1 MPYIGNYHVTGD
13 TASNFRLLDDIS
25 SFTQTINP
33 SASGVIDTT
42 NDRIQIPE
50 HRFVTG
56 QRVTY
61 GNGGGSDIGGLS
73 NAGVYYIIKYD
84 RDHIRLATSASNA
97 SNNIATPLSGTGSGT
112 AHTLN
117 VAFDGV
123 NKVFRPTKD
132 NGSFCRVSRPAQLQ
146 ISINGVIQKPNPTA
160 GTPTE
165 GFKIDAGGN
174 IEFATAPTNIET
186 FWGQIVAE
194 ALATFD
200 IADNELDTFT
210 GDGNQTDFPL
220 SRTVPNDASVIVT
233 IDGVVQHATDNQ
245 GIRAYSVFDTVLA
258 FNGAPAHGA
267 EIQVRHIG
275 FASPVNSDV
284 TSFHGR
290 VGPVTIIDTDPVV
303 AIQSG
308 GQGIGTVRTINF
320 VGAGNSIRKVGD
332 VVEITIA
339 GSGGGGGG
347 SGEVLKETFNVVAT
361 QTVFNITNGQYDAGY
376 LEVYLNGVKLPQ
388 EDFTE
393 NPPTQFTL
401 DVAAEAGDIVEIL
414 GFKTFGSSTTID
426 AELSNLNVTGIV
438 TAGQFVGDGSR
449 ITGVIGLG
457 TAITANTPVLG
468 NIFYRNNTLSVGS
481 TATMDVPDN
490 AETNVGYT
498 HHADLAVDDGADFI
512 VADGDEFITDVLGIG
527 TDSVPLTGSGGRV
540 RADNFTNRA
549 GNGAPT
555 FPFGINLG
563 GSSGINDEENNDG
576 FITYQHVLDVST
588 DTTLAGSTSS
598 TIGTKRRAVVVAA
611 TKSLI
616 LGPDCELVI
625 NTPGI

>member
-25 SFTQTINP
+25 SFTQTFNGGT
-33 SASGVIDTT
+33 ASIVDVS
-42 NDRIQIPE
+42 NDRIKLPE

-97 SNNIATPLSGTGSGT
+97 SNNVAKPLSGTGSGT
-112 AHTLN
+112 SHTLN

-200 IADNELDTFT
+200 IADNELDNFT
-210 GDGNQTDFPL
+210 GNGTQTDFTL
-220 SRTVPNDASVIVT
+220 SREVPNDASVIVT
-233 IDGVVQHATDNQ
+233 IDGVVQHPTDNQ

-258 FNGAPAHGA
+258 FNGAPANGA

-339 GSGGGGGG
+339 GSGGSG
-347 SGEVLKETFNVVAT
+347 SGEVLKETFNVVGT

-401 DVAAEAGDIVEIL
+401 DVAAEAGDVVEII
-414 GFKTFGSSTTID
+414 GFKDRGTNTSVQADVT
-426 AELSNLNVTGIV
+426 NLNATGIV

-449 ITGVIGLG
+449 ISGVIGLG
-457 TAITANTPVLG
+457 TQIVANTPVLG

-527 TDSVPLTGSGGRV
+527 TDSVPLTGNGGRV

-549 GNGAPT
+549 GNGPPT
-555 FPFGINLG
+555 FPFGIQLG
-563 GSSGINDEENNDG
+563 GSSGINDEENDGG
-576 FITYQHVLDVST
+576 FITIQDVLDVT
-588 DTTLAGSTSS
+588 EDKTVAGSTTS
-598 TIGTKRRAVVVAA
+598 TVIVKRKAVAVAS

-625 NTPGI
+625 DVYKL

>member
-42 NDRIQIPE
+42 NDRIKIAE

-73 NAGVYYIIKYD
+73 NAGVYFVIKYD
-84 RDHIRLATSASNA
+84 RDHIRLATSSADA
-97 SNNIATPLSGTGSGT
+97 FNNVAVSLSSTGSGS

-132 NGSFCRVSRPAQLQ
+132 GGNFCRISRPAQLQ

-174 IEFATAPTNIET
+174 IEFATAPTNLET

-200 IADNELDTFT
+200 IADNELDNFT
-210 GDGNQTDFPL
+210 GDGTTTEFTL
-220 SRTVPNDASVIVT
+220 SSTVPNDASVIVT
-233 IDGVVQHATDNQ
+233 INGVVQHATDNQ
-245 GIRAYSVFDTVLA
+245 GIRAYSVFDTILA
-258 FNGAPAHGA
+258 FNGAPANGD

-290 VGPVTIIDTDPVV
+290 TGTVTILDSDPVV

-308 GQGIGTVRTINF
+308 GTGIGTVRTINF
-320 VGAGNSIRKVGD
+320 VGAGNSIKQVGD
-332 VVEITIA
+332 TIEVSIA
-339 GSGGGGGG
+339 GGAGGG
-347 SGEVLKETFNVVAT
+347 SGVIHKETFNVTAN
-361 QTVFNITNGQYDAGY
+361 QTVFNLSNSYNTGY
-376 LEVYLNGVKLPQ
+376 VDVFVNGVRLSPS
-388 EDFTE
+388 DFTE
-393 NPPTQFTL
+393 TN
-401 DVAAEAGDIVEIL
+401 
-414 GFKTFGSSTTID
+414 STTITL
-426 AELSNLNVTGIV
+426 AEPAIPGDVVDVLIHSSVVQNTIIDSTVDNLTVNDSLTG
-438 TAGQFVGDGSR
+438 Q
-449 ITGVIGLG
+449 IGG
-457 TAITANTPVLG
+457 G
-468 NIFYRNNTLSVGS
+468 E
-481 TATMDVPDN
+481 
-490 AETNVGYT
+490 ET
-498 HHADLAVDDGADFI
+498 
-512 VADGDEFITDVLGIG
+512 LGIG
-527 TDSVPLTGSGGRV
+527 TASFLAEVISMPSVLACGATTTVQPKVGHDITFVKYQEVQITGD
-540 RADNFTNRA
+540 AD
-549 GNGAPT
+549 
-555 FPFGINLG
+555 
-563 GSSGINDEENNDG
+563 
-576 FITYQHVLDVST
+576 
-588 DTTLAGSTSS
+588 
-598 TIGTKRRAVVVAA
+598 
-611 TKSLI
+611 LI
-616 LGPDCELVI
+616 LGGTADFVI
-625 NTPGI
+625 DVHNLAV